1 MYNKGTMI
9 YSFFGTPR
17 FAEIVLKKLIETGM
31 KPRVVVCNPDQPVGR
46 DQILTPPPTKIIA
59 AEYDILV
66 WQPEK
71 PLVGQF
77 EILKNNDVFIIAAYG
92 KIIPGEILK
101 IPKNGSIVL
110 HPSLLPKYRGA
121 TPIRSAILAGEKEIG
136 VTIIKMD
143 KKIDHGPILSQR
155 KIKTEKKSYLEL
167 RDELAEVG
175 AKLLIETL
183 PKYLN
188 NEIVP
193 KAQNHNEATF
203 TKKFSSD
210 DAYVLPEKLKTAFQ
224 KSGKEAEEIERMIRA
239 LNPEP
244 GVWTEFEEQYG
255 NLPKGKR
262 IKLLESEIKGGKLI
276 LTEIQIAGKIPRRV
290 SISS

>member
-1 MYNKGTMI
+1 MI

-101 IPKNGSIVL
+101 IPKKGSIVL

-121 TPIRSAILAGEKEIG
+121 TPIRSAILAGEKETG

-143 KKIDHGPILSQR
+143 EKIDHGPILSQR

>member
-1 MYNKGTMI
+1 MI

-31 KPRVVVCNPDQPVGR
+31 KPRVVICNPDQPVGR

-77 EILKNNDVFIIAAYG
+77 EILKNNDVFIVAAYG
-92 KIIPGEILK
+92 KIIPSEILK
-101 IPKNGSIVL
+101 IPKKGSIVL
-110 HPSLLPKYRGA
+110 HPSLLPEYRGA
-121 TPIRSAILAGEKEIG
+121 TPIRSAILAGEKETG
-136 VTIIKMD
+136 VTILKMD
-143 KKIDHGPILSQR
+143 EKIDHGPILSQR
-155 KIKTEKKSYLEL
+155 KIRTEKKSYLEL

-175 AKLLIETL
+175 AELLIKTL

-193 KAQNHNEATF
+193 KVQNHNEATF

-210 DAYVLPEKLKTAFQ
+210 DAYIPPEKLKTAFQ
-224 KSGKEAEEIERMIRA
+224 KRGREAEEIERMIRA

-244 GVWTEFEEQYG
+244 GVWTEFEEPYG

-262 IKLLESEIKGGKLI
+262 IKLLESEIKEGKLI
-276 LTEIQIAGKIPRRV
+276 LTEIHIAGKTPRKV